1 MSDVTGKIDEV
12 CETAGE
18 YECSVCG
25 KYLGINAG
33 DKFPECEVCMDP
45 DLTWQLDPDL
55 TWQLR

>member
-1 MSDVTGKIDEV
+1 MSEVTGKIAEV

-25 KYLGINAG
+25 AEIWINTG

-45 DLTWQLDPDL
+45 EL

>member
-1 MSDVTGKIDEV
+1 MAEITGKIGGL

-25 KYLGINAG
+25 AEIWVNAG
-33 DKFPECEVCMDP
+33 DAFPECEVCNA
-45 DLTWQLDPDL
+45 PDL